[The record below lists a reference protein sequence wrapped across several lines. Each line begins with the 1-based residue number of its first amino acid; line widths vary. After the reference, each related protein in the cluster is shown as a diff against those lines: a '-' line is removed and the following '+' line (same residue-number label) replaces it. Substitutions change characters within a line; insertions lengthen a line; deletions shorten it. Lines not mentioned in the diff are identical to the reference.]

1 MSFRQV
7 AAKATE
13 SPQGPSG
20 AGRVPDDGGSG
31 RQRGAGEEGV
41 GEMKALRVAILTLV
55 LLMAAGLANSVYLTA
70 RCDDWTAR
78 LNAVTSAAESGDWA
92 AAQREMAA
100 LQADWQDKQS
110 YLHITLQHEEINEAD
125 TLLHQCALYV
135 RKQDNDA
142 LSNAAVQLALEFD
155 RLAELEQLSIKN
167 VL

>member
-1 MSFRQV
+1 
-7 AAKATE
+7 
-13 SPQGPSG
+13 
-20 AGRVPDDGGSG
+20 
-31 RQRGAGEEGV
+31 
-41 GEMKALRVAILTLV
+41 MKALRVAILTLV

-92 AAQREMAA
+92 AAQREVAA
-100 LQADWQDKQS
+100 RQTDWREKQS

-125 TLLHQCALYV
+125 TLLHKCALYV
-135 RKQDNDA
+135 REQDNDA
-142 LSNAAVQLALEFD
+142 LSDAAVQLALEFD

>member
-1 MSFRQV
+1 
-7 AAKATE
+7 
-13 SPQGPSG
+13 
-20 AGRVPDDGGSG
+20 
-31 RQRGAGEEGV
+31 
-41 GEMKALRVAILTLV
+41 MKALRVAIITLV

-78 LNAVTSAAESGDWA
+78 LNAVTSAAESGDW
-92 AAQREMAA
+92 EMSA
-100 LQADWQDKQS
+100 LQTDWREKQS

-135 RKQDNDA
+135 REQDNDA
-142 LSNAAVQLALEFD
+142 LSDAAVQLALEFD